1 MYCNCITFW
10 RIKCQDDAPNIEAHK
25 QVCFFVNPNNATMA
39 STYILTPFYGTG
51 KETFTG
57 LFYCGYEDVRTLDLI
72 NISDAL

>member
-1 MYCNCITFW
+1 
-10 RIKCQDDAPNIEAHK
+10 
-25 QVCFFVNPNNATMA
+25 MA

-57 LFYCGYEDVRTLDLI
+57 LVYCGFEDVRTLDLI